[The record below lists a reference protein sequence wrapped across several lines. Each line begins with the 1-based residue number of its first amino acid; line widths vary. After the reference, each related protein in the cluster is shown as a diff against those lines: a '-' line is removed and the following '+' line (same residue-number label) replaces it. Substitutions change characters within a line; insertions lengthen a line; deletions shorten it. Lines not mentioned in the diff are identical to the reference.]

1 MSKPDEAQ
9 IVFSHPRSPEPL
21 NVWVKPNAVQWSY
34 GLNTA
39 NYPTYGGEVI
49 QILSVFID
57 DMTITGNTRSYREM
71 ENIFRWFTNY
81 IQRAT
86 QGTTGQGA
94 DGYDSNPVKMTYPER
109 GWQFEI
115 IPKALPSFKYGRD
128 LTVPEW
134 TMQAAVVEPQW
145 GISDSSM
152 KELQGAILDSQGL
165 NSQFLKGEGIELF
178 GKATINSSAA
188 AAGYDTAFN
197 FNPDDPFSGP
207 TEAQYKKDKLRG
219 AYGELADTYNK
230 LIPAYLE
237 SDFSDLSADYSKP
250 AFLNRGKGGDG
261 ENTGTKKAKDVVDG
275 ERARG

>member
-1 MSKPDEAQ
+1 MAKPDRAQ
-9 IVFSHPRSPEPL
+9 IIFSHSESREDL
-21 NVWVKPNAVQWSY
+21 HVWVKPNSIEWSY
-34 GLNTA
+34 QLNTA
-39 NYPTYGGEVI
+39 NFPTYGGEVI
-49 QILSVFID
+49 QILSVYIE
-57 DMTITGNTRSYREM
+57 DMTITGNTRNYREM

-86 QGTTGQGA
+86 QGKTGLGA
-94 DGYDSNPVKMTYPER
+94 DGYNSDPVKMTYPER

-115 IPKALPSFKYGRD
+115 VPKALPAFRYGRD
-128 LTVPEW
+128 ITVPEW
-134 TMQAAVVEPQW
+134 TMQAAVAEDGW
-145 GISDSSM
+145 GVSKSAMS
-152 KELQGAILDSQGL
+152 ELQSAILDARGL
-165 NSQFLKGEGIELF
+165 NSEFLKAEDIELF

-230 LIPAYLE
+230 LIPAYLQ

-250 AFLNRGKGGDG
+250 AFLNRGKGGEG
-261 ENTGTKKAKDVVDG
+261 KNTGTPQAKDKVDK